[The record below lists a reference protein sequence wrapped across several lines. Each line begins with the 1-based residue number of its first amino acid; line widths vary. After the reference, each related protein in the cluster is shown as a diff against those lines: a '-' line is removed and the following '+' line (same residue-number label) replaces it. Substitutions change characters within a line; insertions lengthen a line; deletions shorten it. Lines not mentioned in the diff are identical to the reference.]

1 MRTYKNAGFQ
11 VNRIV
16 IMLLNRKILLID
28 DDVSTIDFIGF
39 SLRKRGYTV
48 TSATLAGEGI
58 KATENDKFDV
68 VLLDLRLPD
77 MNGLDVLQKIKE
89 ISPETEVI
97 VFSGYATL
105 EIAVEATKLG
115 AFYFVEK
122 PLDINRLTA
131 LLEKALELGGKSKE
145 ITQLRSKLT
154 ARSTYSQIV
163 GSSKPMQDIF
173 EIIDSVASSDANIL
187 VLGES
192 GTGKELFANA
202 VHFKSLRS
210 KKPFV
215 KVNCAALPKD
225 LIESEL
231 FGHTKGSFTGA
242 VSDKNGLIAQAHG
255 GSLLLDE
262 IGEMPI
268 ELQPKLLRVL
278 QERVYSKVG
287 GDKPQPADF
296 RLICSTNL
304 NPLKAVEA
312 GKLREDLYFRINT
325 IVLEVPPLRE
335 RAEDIQRLAEHFLGV
350 YAEKY
355 NRPVKTIS
363 PKAYSQIFAHGWQG
377 NVRELQNVMERAVL
391 LCKSDT
397 IEAGNLPF
405 SSNTDHQN
413 SKNDELI
420 PNVDSSNCSV
430 NALTFE
436 QIGELIVKKIPE
448 PTRDSNSKDVFEELE
463 ASIIKAA
470 IYRTKG
476 NKQAAANLL
485 GVYRPRLYNMLKK
498 HGL

>member
-1 MRTYKNAGFQ
+1 
-11 VNRIV
+11 
-16 IMLLNRKILLID
+16 MLISPKILLID
-28 DDVSTIDFIGF
+28 DDVSTIDFVGF
-39 SLRKRGYTV
+39 SLRKRGYAV
-48 TSATLAGEGI
+48 TSATLAGDGI
-58 KATENDKFDV
+58 KAAETDKFDV

-77 MNGLDVLQKIKE
+77 MNGLDALQKIKE

-105 EIAVEATKLG
+105 EVAVEATKFG

-122 PLDINRLTA
+122 PLDMDRLTV

-145 ITQLRSKLT
+145 IKQLRSKLST
-154 ARSTYSQIV
+154 RSTYDQIV

-192 GTGKELFANA
+192 GTGKELIANA
-202 VHFKSLRS
+202 VHFHSLRA

-242 VSDKNGLIAQAHG
+242 TADKNGLIAQAHG

-287 GDKPQPADF
+287 GDKPQAADF
-296 RLICSTNL
+296 RLICSTNRD
-304 NPLKAVEA
+304 PLKAVEE

-325 IVLEVPPLRE
+325 IALEVPPLRE
-335 RAEDIQRLAEHFLGV
+335 RSEDIQRLAEHFLRIF
-350 YAEKY
+350 AKKY
-355 NRPVKTIS
+355 NRPVKNIS
-363 PKAYSQIFAHGWQG
+363 PEAYSQIFAHGWQG

-391 LCKSDT
+391 LCKSET
-397 IEAGNLPF
+397 IEASNLPF
-405 SSNTDHQN
+405 GGNSNRQN
-413 SKNDELI
+413 VSAVETKM
-420 PNVDSSNCSV
+420 NVDEVKCSV

-436 QIGELIVKKIPE
+436 QIGELIVDKIPE
-448 PTRDSNSKDVFEELE
+448 PTRDTNLNDVFEELE
-463 ASIIKAA
+463 ANIVKAA
-470 IYRTKG
+470 LSRSKG
-476 NKQAAANLL
+476 NKQATANLL